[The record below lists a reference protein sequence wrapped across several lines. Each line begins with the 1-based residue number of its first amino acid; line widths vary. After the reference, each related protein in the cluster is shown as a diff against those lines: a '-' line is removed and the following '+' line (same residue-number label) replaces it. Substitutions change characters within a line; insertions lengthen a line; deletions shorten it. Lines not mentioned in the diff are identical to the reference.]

1 MSVMRYILFV
11 FFQLLL
17 ISAPVF
23 SSETTLAVLDFENNS
38 FFNPEEYHPLSKGL
52 AEMMITEMNQVQA
65 IRVVE
70 RRKLRSLL
78 DELKLTQSGVLS
90 EKSSV
95 QVGRLLGAQ
104 HLVFGGYM
112 VTLNEKI
119 RIDVRIVEVET
130 GLTIKAGEVTGKTKQ
145 ILSLIKKLSKKILKD
160 LNVRMTKNEKRSFE
174 KSQKLNMKAVVL
186 FSKGLEFEDRRQW
199 VEAKQCYQKS
209 LDIEPQF
216 QQARVRI
223 QELAE
228 REKNF

>member
-1 MSVMRYILFV
+1 VSVMRYILFV

>member
-1 MSVMRYILFV
+1 MRYILFV